1 MKGLCKHD
9 RSIGH
14 VCLKCPTG
22 TAEEVMGTEI
32 PWVDDEPYRQ
42 FVDEI
47 VGGIAYIDGQLQPK
61 IEGVTY
67 VVEDEIIKETYPDT
81 YFEAWS
87 KIWGDHNKEP
97 AIEREVKMNSG
108 LDCDY
113 YDFPGNIHSAQ
124 DMIEWLNLN
133 FANGNILK
141 SLIRESGAATKE
153 TDQLYE
159 AEKRYYF
166 AGRELERVRNLPS
179 GEEAR
184 QRLSNGSKT
193 G

>member
-1 MKGLCKHD
+1 MKGLCPHD

-14 VCLKCPTG
+14 VCLKCPSG
-22 TAEEVMGTEI
+22 TAEEMVWGHQET
-32 PWVDDEPYRQ
+32 
-42 FVDEI
+42 
-47 VGGIAYIDGQLQPK
+47 
-61 IEGVTY
+61 
-67 VVEDEIIKETYPDT
+67 TYPLGSCAHPVNSWAD
-81 YFEAWS
+81 ACIVNS
-87 KIWGDHNKEP
+87 
-97 AIEREVKMNSG
+97 KMNSG

-113 YDFPGNIHSAQ
+113 YDFPESIHSAQ

-153 TDQLYE
+153 TDTLYE
-159 AEKRYYF
+159 AEKRYFF
-166 AGRELERVRNLPS
+166 AGRELERVRNLPC

-184 QRLSNGSKT
+184 QRLSNGVKT